1 MRVLILAAGL
11 GTRLKPITNKIP
23 KCLVQVGKKS
33 LLEHWLEKI
42 ENTEMNISE
51 VFVNLFYKKEM
62 VERFLK
68 EVKTNLKIK
77 TIIEDKLEGTG
88 GTFLKLIHQNN
99 DQDLLVIH
107 CDNFYDDTL
116 NKFLE
121 QAKHKFEKFNCDAV
135 ILVFRSKTP
144 EQCVTLEINKE
155 GKILKFWEKIEN
167 PLTDLSNGAIYLFSS
182 QYLKKIINEYLHLS
196 DIAKDLLEP
205 NLANF
210 FCYETKS
217 YFCDIGN
224 ICALEETNIFLQTK
238 VDLKKC

>member
-144 EQCVTLEINKE
+144 EQCGTLEINKE

-167 PLTDLSNGAIYLFSS
+167 PVSYTHLTLPT
-182 QYLKKIINEYLHLS
+182 INS
-196 DIAKDLLEP
+196 
-205 NLANF
+205 
-210 FCYETKS
+210 
-217 YFCDIGN
+217 
-224 ICALEETNIFLQTK
+224 
-238 VDLKKC
+238 V

>member
-77 TIIEDKLEGTG
+77 TIIEEHLQFFWFEP
-88 GTFLKLIHQNN
+88 
-99 DQDLLVIH
+99 LL
-107 CDNFYDDTL
+107 
-116 NKFLE
+116 
-121 QAKHKFEKFNCDAV
+121 
-135 ILVFRSKTP
+135 
-144 EQCVTLEINKE
+144 
-155 GKILKFWEKIEN
+155 
-167 PLTDLSNGAIYLFSS
+167 
-182 QYLKKIINEYLHLS
+182 
-196 DIAKDLLEP
+196 
-205 NLANF
+205 
-210 FCYETKS
+210 
-217 YFCDIGN
+217 
-224 ICALEETNIFLQTK
+224 
-238 VDLKKC
+238 